1 MRPKKILCLFTA
13 AVLAFMGGCAKK
25 QQKTQLSEVADGTTV
40 YCFQAGKADAH
51 LIYNN
56 ESAVLIDCGE
66 KGFGK
71 HIKAYMDEHGIDK
84 LDYLIITHFDKDHVG
99 GAAKVMREFEIGK
112 VLQSNS
118 PKESEEYTEY
128 TEQLAANNW
137 EPVTVR
143 ERMSFSVGGMD
154 ITVDPPVQE
163 RYEIDESNN
172 SSLITEITIG
182 EKSMLFVS
190 DAQDERLAEY
200 TSVNEKKYDF
210 LKVPYHG
217 RYQKNLQAFIKDV
230 EPSLA
235 VITSSEEEP
244 EDSEALVMLQKAG
257 ADVFLTR
264 TAPVIVRCDG
274 QKIAAGYDEQAEV
287 QK

>member
-1 MRPKKILCLFTA
+1 
-13 AVLAFMGGCAKK
+13 
-25 QQKTQLSEVADGTTV
+25 
-40 YCFQAGKADAH
+40 
-51 LIYNN
+51 
-56 ESAVLIDCGE
+56 
-66 KGFGK
+66 
-71 HIKAYMDEHGIDK
+71 MDEHGIDK

-182 EKSMLFVS
+182 EKSMLFAA
-190 DAQDERLAEY
+190 DAQDDRLAEY